1 MGIMITFSRFNF
13 LVQITFPLPS
23 PSCPA
28 LNFPRIHGVQVGPDV
43 DGVQVVSGVDGVQFV
58 PNTFKGN

>member
-1 MGIMITFSRFNF
+1 MQL